1 MSAISNNCIQ
11 VPRPRVLALSK
22 QNPEPGTERHTDRA
36 TFMKLMLVAMGG
48 GHLLLALIAV
58 AFEDPNSRG
67 WIALWALFGAIGGAL
82 TTWYYAG
89 QDHPKSLAG
98 HSIGNVLSG
107 FFIGTP
113 AAVFLIPKWTGIAE
127 NDPFQVMFTTY
138 AISCVGLVIYK
149 AWTGLMNVDF
159 VRSIIA
165 NQLGIKLP
173 EKSEKPAE
181 KPTVAIAGDETNG

>member
-1 MSAISNNCIQ
+1 MSILIQ
-11 VPRPRVLALSK
+11 SSRAASPVRQS
-22 QNPEPGTERHTDRA
+22 QSTDCTTYKNRA
-36 TFMKLMLVAMGG
+36 TFMKALLVAMGG
-48 GHLLLALIAV
+48 THLLLALIAV

-107 FFIGTP
+107 FFIGAP
-113 AAVFLIPKWTGIAE
+113 ASVFLVPRLTGIPE

-138 AISCVGLVIYK
+138 AISCIGLVLYK
-149 AWTGLMNVDF
+149 SWTGLMNVEL
-159 VRSIIA
+159 VRSLIA
-165 NQLGIKLP
+165 NQLGVKLP
-173 EKSEKPAE
+173 EKTSPAM
-181 KPTVAIAGDETNG
+181 VADDTNG